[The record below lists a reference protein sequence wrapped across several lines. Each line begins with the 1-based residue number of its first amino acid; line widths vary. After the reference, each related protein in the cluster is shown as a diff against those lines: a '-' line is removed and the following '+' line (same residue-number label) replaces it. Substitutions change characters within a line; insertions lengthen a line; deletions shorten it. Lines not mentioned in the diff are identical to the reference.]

1 MDRFDFRGVRLKESE
16 ALLLA
21 VVVAL
26 FICVLVFTVL
36 NNKIKQTK
44 SRIDDLNG
52 QYRKALALYE
62 KIKRNV
68 GKKTVFRGN
77 ILLIVQ
83 GLQKDPS
90 IKNKIISV
98 STTADGDAII
108 LKLRHLNLSELLKVL
123 KSIEYYKNVKVKH
136 LVLRKSFTSNR
147 LLDLDLTVAKT
158 E

>member
-62 KIKRNV
+62 KIKRNG

>member
-62 KIKRNV
+62 KIKRNG

-90 IKNKIISV
+90 IKNKVISV